1 MPATAASR
9 LTPYAQE
16 LLDNENMPR
25 RTRGRAS
32 QAPRRRERRLVVL
45 LGIGALAPTWRLPA
59 GEDLRS
65 SLFGSASQS
74 EPD

>member
-16 LLDNENMPR
+16 LLDN
-25 RTRGRAS
+25 
-32 QAPRRRERRLVVL
+32 
-45 LGIGALAPTWRLPA
+45 
-59 GEDLRS
+59 LRS

-74 EPD
+74 EPTPEGS